1 MRAALAR
8 NRTER
13 DDWAMSDT
21 RGDTVAGKLLVA
33 MPGMGDPRFSR
44 AVIMMCS
51 HDAEHAMGVVINK
64 PKDEVTLSE
73 VLGHLGL
80 TAGGD
85 MAARTVMDGGPV
97 RPDRGYVLH
106 SADFS
111 AHEGTRD
118 VAPGIRLTA
127 TREVLEAVAKTD
139 APKDFVLA
147 LGCSGWGAGQLEDEL
162 KQNAWLVV
170 DADNAIVFDE
180 AHEKKWERAIKSL
193 GFDPSQLSSI
203 QGSA

>member
-1 MRAALAR
+1 
-8 NRTER
+8 
-13 DDWAMSDT
+13 MSDT
-21 RGDTVAGKLLVA
+21 SGDTLAGKLLVA

-51 HDAEHAMGVVINK
+51 HDAQHAMGVVINK
-64 PKDEVTLSE
+64 PKQEVTLSE

-80 TAGGD
+80 SATDPIG
-85 MAARTVMDGGPV
+85 ARTVMDGGPV

-106 SADFS
+106 SADF
-111 AHEGTRD
+111 AAGEGTQD

-139 APKDFVLA
+139 APKEFVLA
-147 LGCSGWGAGQLEDEL
+147 LGCSGWGAGQLENEL

-170 DADNAIVFDE
+170 DANNAIVFDE
-180 AHEKKWERAIKSL
+180 AHEKKWERAIQSL
-193 GFDPSQLSSI
+193 GFDPSQLSAT

>member
-1 MRAALAR
+1 
-8 NRTER
+8 
-13 DDWAMSDT
+13 MSDT
-21 RGDTVAGKLLVA
+21 LAGKLLVA

-44 AVIMMCS
+44 AVIVMCS
-51 HDAEHAMGVVINK
+51 HDDQHAMGVVINK
-64 PKDEVTLSE
+64 PREEVKMSE

-80 TAGGD
+80 KAGG
-85 MAARTVMDGGPV
+85 AVGERVVMDGGPV

-106 SADFS
+106 SADF
-111 AHEGTRD
+111 AALEGTQEI
-118 VAPGIRLTA
+118 APGLRLTA

-139 APKDFVLA
+139 APKEFVLA

-170 DADNAIVFDE
+170 DADNAIVFD
-180 AHEKKWERAIKSL
+180 ADHKQKWERAIKTL
-193 GFDPSQLSSI
+193 GFDPSQLSAT